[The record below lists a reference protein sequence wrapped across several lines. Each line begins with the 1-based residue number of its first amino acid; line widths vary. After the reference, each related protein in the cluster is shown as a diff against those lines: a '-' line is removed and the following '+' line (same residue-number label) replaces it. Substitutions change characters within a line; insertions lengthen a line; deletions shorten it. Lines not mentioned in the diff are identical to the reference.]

1 MEKMSRALERAKML
15 VGMEVDEEVPTESPS
30 FFDDFNRQ
38 CTLTTK
44 QSILVFFNPIKFGIT
59 FTFGNL
65 LALGRNISGNATS
78 FIESN
83 TLSPGNQQLGSGE
96 KTCSRVQ
103 CSLCSGVTGAF
114 RKSTNGEWV
123 HAFCAEWLLE
133 STYKRCH
140 QNLVGEMEAISK
152 EKDIITCCICHN
164 RLGMCLKCSYGH
176 CQAKFYAT
184 CARSASLF
192 MNLKAIGGS
201 TAFLIGPKRQFDM
214 MLDPVRIYATAIYIS
229 SLIIALFCA
238 FYVHS
243 KLLTLIAV
251 MLEFGALVWYGLS
264 YIPFARSMVSKIFYA
279 CMDTEF

>member
-44 QSILVFFNPIKFGIT
+44 QRLYGFAICLAAGLACTFLSILVFFNPIKFGIT

-65 LALGRNISGNATS
+65 LAL
-78 FIESN
+78 
-83 TLSPGNQQLGSGE
+83 
-96 KTCSRVQ
+96 
-103 CSLCSGVTGAF
+103 
-114 RKSTNGEWV
+114 
-123 HAFCAEWLLE
+123 
-133 STYKRCH
+133 
-140 QNLVGEMEAISK
+140 
-152 EKDIITCCICHN
+152 
-164 RLGMCLKCSYGH
+164 
-176 CQAKFYAT
+176 
-184 CARSASLF
+184 
-192 MNLKAIGGS
+192 GS